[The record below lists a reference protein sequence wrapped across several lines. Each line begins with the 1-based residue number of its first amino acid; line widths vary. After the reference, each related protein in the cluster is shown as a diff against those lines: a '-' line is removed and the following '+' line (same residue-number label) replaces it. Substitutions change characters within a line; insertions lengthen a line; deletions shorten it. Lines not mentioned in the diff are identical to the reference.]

1 VLVEVRHQAPTPIG
15 AAVRIQAEVTQVES
29 SRVSF
34 NLQAWDEHEPIGSGQ
49 HQRVV
54 IDKKRF
60 LKRVNQKEIE
70 YE

>member
-1 VLVEVRHQAPTPIG
+1 
-15 AAVRIQAEVTQVES
+15 
-29 SRVSF
+29 VSF